1 MDRYPT
7 PDVDD
12 VAGVLDRRAEALI
25 IDGFLVAAVVGT
37 LGYVAGTLLS
47 ESALGGLGGLILALQ
62 FGTPVGLLL
71 YQTGFEGYYGQTIGK
86 RLRGVVVVRAD
97 GSRCTWGAAVVRNL
111 LRVVDALPVFY
122 VVGIVTAYVSSNQRR
137 LGDLAGRTLVVS
149 TK

>member
-25 IDGFLVAAVVGT
+25 IDGFLVAIVVGI
-37 LGYVAGTLLS
+37 LGYAAGTVLS
-47 ESALGGLGGLILALQ
+47 ESALGGLGWLILALQ

-71 YQTGFEGYYGQTIGK
+71 YQTGFEGYYGQTVGK

-111 LRVVDALPVFY
+111 LRVVDVLPVFY
-122 VVGIVTAYVSSNQRR
+122 IVGIVTAYVSSNHQR
-137 LGDLAGRTLVVS
+137 LGDLAGKTLVVS